1 MRVVLI
7 SILSVFFVATA
18 LYGARIY
25 GLQTPYQRFEHP
37 FWSGDKPLWSVN
49 TRNAEEIKRLTQVKP
64 DIVPWLDLQLSSDG
78 HLVVIPQSSVRDL
91 LTEKSFGPERWRG
104 PQAHRYT
111 LAELRMLFP
120 DAASLGD
127 LLTEFSELRFIL
139 NVPGQAPDIDR
150 KLLAALDPLNPEK
163 RVLIHCETDGIL
175 KDLKE
180 ERPRWLYSSSRA
192 DLMRWLSFES
202 IGLLPATPFRGD
214 VFFAPLSLKERSL
227 ELRPLV
233 SEAHRR
239 QKDFFVG
246 PMNHSASFEEA
257 KRLGADGYI
266 FATFEL
272 FLALLDQKSL

>member
-7 SILSVFFVATA
+7 SILSVFFVVTA

-25 GLQTPYQRFEHP
+25 GLQTSYQRFEHP

-49 TRNAEEIKRLTQVKP
+49 SRNAEEVKRLTQVKP
-64 DIVPWLDLQLSSDG
+64 DIVPWLDLQLTSDG
-78 HLVVIPQSSVRDL
+78 HLLVIPQSSVRDL
-91 LTEKSFGPERWRG
+91 LTEKSLGAEKWRG
-104 PQAHRYT
+104 PQVHRYA

-120 DAASLGD
+120 DAPLLQD
-127 LLTEFSELRFIL
+127 LLKEFADLRFIL
-139 NVPGQAPDIDR
+139 NVPGQSPDVDLR
-150 KLLAALDPLNPEK
+150 LLAALDPLKPEQ
-163 RVLIHCETDGIL
+163 RLLIHCETDGIL

-180 ERPRWLYSSSRA
+180 ERPRWLFSSSRA

-214 VFFAPLSLKERSL
+214 VFFAPLSVKDRSL
-227 ELRPLV
+227 ELGPLV
-233 SEAHRR
+233 QEAHRR